1 MQISFKERKAALRRN
16 SMISNQSRVAP
27 SESDVES
34 ITDEMV
40 VTPKGKKNA
49 FKK

>member
-16 SMISNQSRVAP
+16 SMISNHSRVAP

-34 ITDEMV
+34 IADEMV